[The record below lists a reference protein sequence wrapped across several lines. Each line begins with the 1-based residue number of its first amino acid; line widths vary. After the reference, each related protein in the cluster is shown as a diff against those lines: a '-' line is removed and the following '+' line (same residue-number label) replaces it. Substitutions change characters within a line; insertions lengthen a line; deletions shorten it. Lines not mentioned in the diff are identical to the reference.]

1 MFEAEL
7 GDLWH
12 SLTGKRPAPGMVE
25 ITGAESVLPGPFR
38 VAAAASLSIAAAT
51 LAAAELARL
60 TGIEPGRVSVDTR
73 HAAAAFRSE
82 RFLRVDGAPPPDVWR
97 GLSGDYQAADGWVK
111 LHCNYPH
118 HGEAV
123 RRALDVPDSRDAV
136 REAVAR
142 RTAWDVQ
149 EAVIAA
155 GGAAAAMRTRAEWL
169 AHQQG
174 QALAVAPLVEF
185 TEIGPAPVRPL
196 RPSTSDRALGGVRVL
211 ELTHVIA
218 GPVAGRVLSAH
229 GADVLHIGAAHL
241 PTVPTLSM
249 DTGFGKRSAHLDLRT
264 ASGRDRLW
272 ELIAEAD
279 VFVQSYRPG
288 ALAGLG
294 FPAEK
299 LAQANPG
306 IVQVELDAYGWQG
319 PWAGRRG
326 FDSLVQMATGIAAE
340 GAGSASGE
348 PRPLPAQALDH
359 ATGWLAAA
367 AAMTG
372 LRRRALD
379 GASLRARLSLART
392 GRWLD
397 ELGRTGADAAEPDVT
412 DLLEETDSG
421 FGTLTHVRVPGTLPG
436 AAPYWSHGSP
446 PPGADAAA
454 FSSSAPSGARSN

>member
-1 MFEAEL
+1 MFETEL
-7 GDLWH
+7 GALWH
-12 SLTGKRPAPGMVE
+12 SLTGEHPAPGAVE
-25 ITGAESVLPGPFR
+25 ITGGEDVLPGPFR

-60 TGIEPGRVSVDTR
+60 KGTEPGPVSVDTG

-82 RFLRVDGAPPPDVWR
+82 RYLRVDGGLPPDAWQ
-97 GLSGDYQAADGWVK
+97 GLSGDYRAADGWVK

-123 RRALDVPDSRDAV
+123 RRALNVPDSREAV
-136 REAVAR
+136 GEAVAR

-149 EAVIAA
+149 EAVIAE
-155 GGAAAAMRTRAEWL
+155 GGAAAAMRTRAQWL
-169 AHQQG
+169 AHPQG
-174 QALAVAPLVEF
+174 QALAGAPLAEF
-185 TEIGPAPVRPL
+185 TAIGPAPVPPP
-196 RPSTSDRALGGVRVL
+196 RPSTSDRPLGGIRVL

-241 PTVPTLSM
+241 PTLPMLAM

-264 ASGRDRLW
+264 AAGRDRLW
-272 ELIAEAD
+272 ELVAEAD

-294 FPAEK
+294 FTAEK
-299 LAQANPG
+299 LAQASPG
-306 IVQVELDAYGWQG
+306 IVLVELDAYGWQG
-319 PWAGRRG
+319 PWARRRG
-326 FDSLVQMATGIAAE
+326 FDSLVQMAGGIAAE
-340 GAGSASGE
+340 TATGKPE
-348 PRPLPAQALDH
+348 PLPAQALDH
-359 ATGWLAAA
+359 ATGWLAGA

-372 LRRRALD
+372 LRRRALE

-397 ELGRTGADAAEPDVT
+397 ELGRTEGGAAEPDVT
-412 DLLEETDSG
+412 DLLEKTESG
-421 FGTLTHVRVPGTLPG
+421 FGTLTHVRVPGILPG
-436 AAPYWSHGSP
+436 AMPYWAHGSP
-446 PPGADAAA
+446 LPGADAAM
-454 FSSSAPSGARSN
+454 FSSPAAA